1 MLSLPRW
8 AVVGAAAV
16 LVAAAP
22 VLALGPGTDLD
33 VGAVLASGR
42 GILDGDYRPS
52 RPPGAPVHETVVGV
66 LDALGGTVATN
77 LASLVAALAV
87 VLAIVS
93 LLSRHGVP
101 RVWLVAAVVA
111 ANPWF
116 LVAATSTVDFLW
128 ALAFVLWSVDVLQRG
143 HPVPAA
149 LLAALAVG
157 SRLTSALLVAAAV
170 VAALSGQPDE
180 DDAARSGRA
189 ADGPGRPWR
198 PVLVYGALTAV
209 LGAVAYVPAF
219 VSSGNSLAFAQN
231 DFRTEGVA
239 VMVGRALSKDLYFI
253 GPFAAV
259 VLLLM
264 VVPMMRALPLWRS
277 SWPLRFGVL
286 AVVVSE
292 GLFVR
297 FPWKMGHLLPL
308 LVGLAMWA
316 GVALARRP
324 RLLVALVA
332 AQLAYAVVNVQLL
345 EPNAQ
350 NAATD
355 ASFTIDLRWGVVV
368 TDTVCRARDTD
379 AWEDNDRERLEAVW
393 NCAKPFGNGP

>member
-1 MLSLPRW
+1 MASVPLL
-8 AVVGAAAV
+8 
-16 LVAAAP
+16 L
-22 VLALGPGTDLD
+22 LGPGTDLD

-52 RPPGAPVHETVVGV
+52 RPPGAPVHEAVVGL
-66 LDALGGTVATN
+66 LDAVGGTVATN
-77 LASLVAALAV
+77 LASLAAAFAV

-101 RVWLVAAVVA
+101 RVWLAAAVVA

-128 ALAFVLWSVDVLQRG
+128 ALALVLWSIDVLQRG

-170 VAALSGQPDE
+170 LAALSGRPDG
-180 DDAARSGRA
+180 DDAARTGGA
-189 ADGPGRPWR
+189 PGRVAWR
-198 PVLVYGALTAV
+198 PVLTYGALTAV
-209 LGAVAYVPAF
+209 LGAAAYVPAF

-332 AQLAYAVVNVQLL
+332 AQLSYAVVNVQVL
-345 EPNAQ
+345 EPNEQ

-368 TDTVCRARDTD
+368 TDTVCRARDRD
-379 AWEDNDRERLEAVW
+379 AWEGNDRVRLEAVW